1 MKTRVVGVCFRK
13 CVKASGIRAHVCY
26 DLILI
31 GFDRMGVDRIR
42 VWARVSMDLG
52 EKARSLRSLA
62 FNKSFSKLFFHKF
75 YPFLDQIV
83 IQSVYFNNRFFET
96 GKFPEEKK
104 TNSKTNFSD
113 IVQWHASQNMQ
124 FSSIFFVIL

>member
-1 MKTRVVGVCFRK
+1 MFLLIKVESVKKTRVVGVCFRK

-62 FNKSFSKLFFHKF
+62 FNKYWKENIPRK
-75 YPFLDQIV
+75 
-83 IQSVYFNNRFFET
+83 
-96 GKFPEEKK
+96 
-104 TNSKTNFSD
+104 
-113 IVQWHASQNMQ
+113 
-124 FSSIFFVIL
+124 